1 MHAVNRQKRQPN
13 SMENQTLTKAGKGS
27 VQSLNR
33 ALGLLQLLS
42 EYSDG
47 LSLAELAPLADLA
60 PSTAHRL
67 LSSLQALDFVSFEP
81 ESNKWFV
88 GVAAFRVGAG
98 YLRRHDHIATA
109 REVMRQLVRQAGETS
124 NLAVMRNQTLTFVGQ
139 IECEE
144 AMRMAVPLGARGP
157 LHASAVGKSILAFL
171 SQQEQTQV
179 LNSIDYPPLTTK
191 SHQNAKSLRKELQ
204 KVRAIGFAIDDEE
217 QSDGLRCIGAPVFD
231 EFGEPVFAISI
242 SGPTVRVTKQ
252 RVGGLAR
259 HVKDAA
265 RTITDR
271 IGGIVPAHN
280 S

>member
-1 MHAVNRQKRQPN
+1 
-13 SMENQTLTKAGKGS
+13 MEKQLSSKVGKGS

-47 LSLAELAPLADLA
+47 LPLSELAPLAELA

-67 LSSLQALDFVSFEP
+67 LSSLQALDFVSFET

-98 YLRRHDHIATA
+98 YLRRRDHIATA
-109 REVMRQLVRQAGETS
+109 REMMRQLVRQTGETS
-124 NLAVMRNQTLTFVGQ
+124 NLAVIRNRSLTFVGQ

-157 LHASAVGKSILAFL
+157 LHASAVGKSILAFM
-171 SQQEQTQV
+171 SQQEQADI
-179 LNSIDYPPLTTK
+179 LANIDYPALTSK
-191 SHQNAKSLRKELQ
+191 SHQNASALKKDLMQ
-204 KVRAIGFAIDDEE
+204 VRALGFAMDDEE
-217 QSDGLRCIGAPVFD
+217 QSDGLRCIGAPIFD
-231 EFGEPVFAISI
+231 EFGEPIFAVSI
-242 SGPTVRVTKQ
+242 SGPTVRVTTQ
-252 RVGGLAR
+252 RVNDLAQ
-259 HVKDAA
+259 HVKVAA
-265 RTITDR
+265 GDITDR
-271 IGGIVPAHN
+271 IGGIVPADY